1 MGISIKEYLAGREPC
16 DVCQELGEQHHC
28 VTALL
33 SRLDTCLIF
42 NAIFINQDSNTP
54 NDVTLLQALRTWGN
68 PETVLDYYIRAEPV
82 TGRINQRLDRQWVY
96 RDLYNQ
102 FVKDLLT
109 QVRAGQHQSA
119 MQTVSALIAHAEQT
133 Y

>member
-42 NAIFINQDSNTP
+42 NAIFINQDSETA
-54 NDVTLLQALRTWGN
+54 NDVARLQALRSSGN
-68 PETVLDYYIRAEPV
+68 PEIVLDYYVRAEPV
-82 TGRINQRLDRQWVY
+82 TARINQRLDRQWIY
-96 RDLYNQ
+96 RDLYER
-102 FVKDLLT
+102 FVKDLLA
-109 QVRAGQHQSA
+109 QVRAGQTQQA
-119 MQTVSALIAHAEQT
+119 LQTVSALINYAET
-133 Y
+133 VF